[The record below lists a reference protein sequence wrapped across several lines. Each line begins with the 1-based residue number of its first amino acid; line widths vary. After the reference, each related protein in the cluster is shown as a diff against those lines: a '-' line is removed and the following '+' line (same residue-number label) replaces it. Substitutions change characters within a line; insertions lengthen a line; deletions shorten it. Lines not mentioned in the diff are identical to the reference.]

1 MKAIKNKLYTSD
13 LFLACLFLVVPF
25 WALPLSFF
33 QVYKTRRRFYALLIS
48 IFFGLTASLLA
59 PTGDLYRAYMTYFQF
74 QETDFNGLL
83 NFLNDKP
90 DFLFYVILYVFAQLG
105 ISLRIIIFAL
115 IFSFFNLSF
124 NLLLKQKRQVSMI
137 VVLLFILQFDFLLQ
151 GLFLRFPL
159 AMLFVIYG
167 YLNKIEGKKGVLL
180 FLLLA
185 SLIHFAALITIPL
198 FFLSKIKFKRLN
210 LILLISLFIMPFGSM
225 LFMYL
230 TNNLIHYLPESP
242 LKTKIDIYFLGYWAL
257 EFFEERTWKALLL
270 FYLERIFYILVLLYF
285 IFTKDQNKFRRYTLP
300 FLILINILF
309 SFPNLFSRYAVLAF
323 FFGLYTIIQENR
335 TTAISQMIK
344 MSFAIIIP
352 LIFTVRI
359 VAQQKNIRAGHIHSV
374 VYSNFISL
382 SFKTYDLEWIEKHID
397 RETAT
402 PKYIKPL

>member
-13 LFLACLFLVVPF
+13 LFLACLFLLAPF

-33 QVYKTRRRFYALLIS
+33 QVYKTRRRFYSLMIS
-48 IFFGLTASLLA
+48 VFFGMTASLLA

-83 NFLNDKP
+83 IFLNDKP
-90 DFLFYVILYVFAQLG
+90 DFIFYVILYVFAQLG
-105 ISLRIIIFAL
+105 ISIRIIIFAL

-124 NLLLKQKRQVSMI
+124 NLLLKQKRQISMI

-167 YLNKIEGKKGVLL
+167 YLNKIEGKKRTLL

-185 SLIHFAALITIPL
+185 SFIHFAALVAIPL
-198 FFLSKIKFKRLN
+198 FFLSRIKFKRLN
-210 LILLISLFIMPFGSM
+210 LILLISLFIMPFGS
-225 LFMYL
+225 LIFMYL

-270 FYLERIFYILVLLYF
+270 FYLERIFYLLVLLYF

-300 FLILINILF
+300 FLILINLLF
-309 SFPNLFSRYAVLAF
+309 SFPNLFSRYSVLAF

-335 TTAISQMIK
+335 TSVISKMIK

-359 VAQQKNIRAGHIHSV
+359 VAQQKNIRAGHLHSV

-382 SFKTYDLEWIEKHID
+382 TFKSYDPDWIEKHID

>member
-1 MKAIKNKLYTSD
+1 
-13 LFLACLFLVVPF
+13 
-25 WALPLSFF
+25 
-33 QVYKTRRRFYALLIS
+33 
-48 IFFGLTASLLA
+48 
-59 PTGDLYRAYMTYFQF
+59 
-74 QETDFNGLL
+74 
-83 NFLNDKP
+83 
-90 DFLFYVILYVFAQLG
+90 
-105 ISLRIIIFAL
+105 
-115 IFSFFNLSF
+115 
-124 NLLLKQKRQVSMI
+124 MI

-167 YLNKIEGKKGVLL
+167 YLNKIDGKKQALL

-198 FFLSKIKFKRLN
+198 FFLSKIKFKRLH
-210 LILLISLFIMPFGSM
+210 LILLISLFIMPFGSI

-230 TNNLIHYLPESP
+230 TNNFIHYLPESP

-257 EFFEERTWKALLL
+257 DFFEERSWKALLL

-309 SFPNLFSRYAVLAF
+309 SFPNLFSRYSLLAF

-335 TTAISQMIK
+335 TTAISKMIK

-352 LIFTVRI
+352 ILFTVRI
-359 VAQQKNIRAGHIHSV
+359 VAQQKNIRAGHIHSI

-382 SFKTYDLEWIEKHID
+382 SFKSYDLKWIEKHID

>member
-1 MKAIKNKLYTSD
+1 
-13 LFLACLFLVVPF
+13 
-25 WALPLSFF
+25 
-33 QVYKTRRRFYALLIS
+33 
-48 IFFGLTASLLA
+48 
-59 PTGDLYRAYMTYFQF
+59 
-74 QETDFNGLL
+74 
-83 NFLNDKP
+83 
-90 DFLFYVILYVFAQLG
+90 
-105 ISLRIIIFAL
+105 
-115 IFSFFNLSF
+115 
-124 NLLLKQKRQVSMI
+124 MI

-167 YLNKIEGKKGVLL
+167 YLNKIEGKKQGLL

-198 FFLSKIKFKRLN
+198 FFLSRIKFKKLN

-225 LFMYL
+225 LFMYM
-230 TNNLIHYLPESP
+230 TNNFIHYLPESP

-285 IFTKDQNKFRRYTLP
+285 IFTKDQNRFRRYTLP

-335 TTAISQMIK
+335 TTPISKMLK
-344 MSFAIIIP
+344 MSLVIIIP
-352 LIFTVRI
+352 VIFTVRI
-359 VAQQKNIRAGHIHSV
+359 VAQQKNIRAGHIHTV
-374 VYSNFISL
+374 VYTNFISL
-382 SFKTYDLEWIEKHID
+382 SFKSYDQEWIEKHID
-397 RETAT
+397 KETAT